1 MLRVRLE
8 PDYSAKLKQ
17 LKFYSENHKS
27 KKRDELIYIAINNN
41 PTEENINE
49 RISALLE
56 LRNRLTNLP
65 DGSSHKSLTDKEV
78 QKLYHLITD
87 EAEFPIVVYPDEFTV
102 EEITHEKDHED
113 SKYKS
118 KIKKDIEE
126 NDALLRAE
134 AALLIVDFGQST
146 KKYQALKHRLATSI
160 TGILGNMVGEP
171 DHLFL
176 KETKK
181 DGTNVEPV
189 PSSYF
194 KTFVEALYFID
205 KNAAEHFITMFN
217 INTNEFSLQRR
228 KAIAS

>member
-113 SKYKS
+113 TTYKL
-118 KIKKDIEE
+118 KITKDIEQ

-134 AALLIVDFGQST
+134 AALLIVDFGQNT
-146 KKYQALKHRLATSI
+146 KRYNQLKHRLVIAI
-160 TGILGNMVGEP
+160 TGILGNMLGEP
-171 DHLFL
+171 HHLFL
-176 KETKK
+176 TEKSLSK
-181 DGTNVEPV
+181 
-189 PSSYF
+189 YF
-194 KTFVEALYFID
+194 TQFVEALYFID
-205 KNAAEHFITMFN
+205 EKSAERFIKIFN
-217 INTNEFSLQRR
+217 ININDFNLDRR
-228 KAIAS
+228 NKKL